1 MTSFDYYITNFVML
15 LAGVGIG
22 ICIGDIIK
30 QAADRKNHGL
40 TPKERFIKK

>member
-1 MTSFDYYITNFVML
+1 MTSFDYWITNLAMF

-22 ICIGDIIK
+22 LCVCDIIK
-30 QAADRKNHGL
+30 IAVDRKNHGL